1 MKLRYVT
8 NSPYCRKVAIAARL
22 LGLEKRIEMLNNETD
37 FGDAVR
43 SQNPLNK
50 IPILITDDGQPIYDS
65 SVIVCYLNNLSDG
78 KGLYS
83 TDAHQQA
90 RVMTTEALADGIM
103 DALGLISQEE
113 KWYPTEQISAP
124 RIAHQRSK
132 IDKGLAAL
140 EVALPSSMKDAGAIA
155 VASMLGYLD
164 LRDKQPWREKH
175 PNLAMWFFAFAATTP
190 AFAETAPGKL

>member
-65 SVIVCYLNNLSDG
+65 SVIVRYLDSLSDG
-78 KGLYS
+78 EGLYPA
-83 TDAHQQA
+83 DAHQQA
-90 RVMTTEALADGIM
+90 RVMTIEALADGIM

-113 KWYPTEQISAP
+113 KWYPAEQISAP

-140 EVALPSSMKDAGAIA
+140 EVTLPSSMKDAGAIA

-164 LRDKQPWREKH
+164 LRDKQPWREKN
-175 PNLAMWFFAFAATTP
+175 PKLAVWFVAFAASTP